1 MGNNSKILIAALA
14 GVAAGAVAGLLLAP
28 EKGSK
33 LRKRLAKKGANAKD
47 DVMEKI
53 EEGLTSLQQ
62 LKSSILSSVKE
73 AADDVKDKAAKAK
86 HA

>member
-1 MGNNSKILIAALA
+1 MGNSNKILIAALA

-33 LRKRLAKKGANAKD
+33 LRKRLAKKGINAKD

-53 EEGLTSLQQ
+53 EEGLSSLQQ

-73 AADDVKDKAAKAK
+73 ATDDVKEKGAKAK